1 MTRERLASIANYLA
15 YTSKCSLA
23 LCLARDG
30 VLSLPIRVALGWI
43 YNMPSLER
51 RVACVTSCR
60 LAWEWHASRVKLDL
74 QYANASASR
83 HVV

>member
-43 YNMPSLER
+43 YNMPSLEH
-51 RVACVTSCR
+51 RVASR
-60 LAWEWHASRVKLDL
+60 AS
-74 QYANASASR
+74 
-83 HVV
+83 HPVVLRGSGTRRA